1 MRLTDLLTPAC
12 VKVPLLATAKEAAII
27 ELVDVLA
34 AGGALSD
41 ASGFKTAVWQ
51 REMMRTTGIGHGVAI
66 PHGKSVG
73 CSKLCLAI
81 GKPAVPIDFASV
93 DGKPVDLI
101 FLLASPPDQTGP
113 HIQALA
119 NISRMLTDPVLRQA
133 MRAAPTAAALYKLI
147 AAHEAA
153 VPV

>member
-119 NISRMLTDPVLRQA
+119 RISRLMSIDAVRKHIEEASTAEQIY
-133 MRAAPTAAALYKLI
+133 RAI
-147 AAHEAA
+147 AEKEKEEG
-153 VPV
+153 